1 MAQTPPSVPRWKSI
15 IRAVRFVA
23 NPIGIL
29 QENTRRYGRTY
40 FFHIGGIQKGIMTTD
55 PSVIKHILQKN
66 HRNYKKSDIQTR
78 VLGRFVGRGL
88 LTSEGDYW
96 LRQRRLIQPG
106 FHRERLSNL
115 VSLIVDE
122 VEKHIKSNVESLYGD
137 AEEFNVSKA
146 MHRLSFQIIARTL
159 FGDAIKPSDVDD
171 LSAKIA
177 KIQAFV
183 VRQIRQPYL
192 RGWFKVSGQL
202 GKHDQIA
209 GEVQHTLLA
218 IIQERK
224 KCETTSDDLLQMLLD
239 ARYEDTG
246 LPMDTQ
252 QVLEESLILF
262 IAGHETTS
270 NALAWT
276 LYLLSH
282 HPHWQQEA
290 YNEVRK
296 KGDGFNPEDFRQ
308 PSLIQAILNESM
320 RLYPPAWIIDR
331 ISKGDD
337 EVDELLIP
345 AGTRIFIDLY
355 GLHHDSDLW
364 ENSMQ
369 FDPGRFLLK
378 PPHKYNGFMPFGG
391 GPRLCIGQHFSMME
405 MQIVISKILMRYEI
419 LPSSSNVE
427 LKPLV
432 TLGSRTDIQV
442 RLKKRMTS

>member
-1 MAQTPPSVPRWKSI
+1 MAHTPPSVPRWKSI
-15 IRAVRFVA
+15 VRAVRFVA

-29 QENTRRYGRTY
+29 QQNSQRYGRTY
-40 FFHIGGIQKGIMTTD
+40 FFHIGGVQKGIMTTD
-55 PSVIKHILQKN
+55 PSLIKHILQKN
-66 HRNYKKSDIQTR
+66 HRNYKKSDIQTK

-106 FHRERLSNL
+106 FHRERLGNL
-115 VSLIVDE
+115 ISLMVDE
-122 VEKHIKSNVESLYGD
+122 VDNHMENHLAPLSSETD
-137 AEEFNVSKA
+137 EFNVSES

-159 FGDAIKPSDVDD
+159 FSDGIKSSDVED
-171 LSAKIA
+171 LSSKIER
-177 KIQAFV
+177 IQAFV

-192 RGWFKVSGQL
+192 RGWFKLSGQL
-202 GKHDQIA
+202 VKHDHLA
-209 GEVQHTLLA
+209 REVQRTLLD

-224 KCETTSDDLLQMLLD
+224 RSGTTSDDLLQMLLD

-246 LPMDTQ
+246 LNMDTQ

-282 HPHWQQEA
+282 HSLWQQKA
-290 YNEVRK
+290 YEEVVK
-296 KGDGFNPEDFRQ
+296 KGDGFIPEDFRQ
-308 PSLIQAILNESM
+308 TSVVQAILNESM

-331 ISKGDD
+331 ISKDAD

-345 AGTRIFIDLY
+345 AGSRIFIDIY
-355 GLHHDSDLW
+355 GLHHDPDLW
-364 ENSMQ
+364 ENSMK
-369 FDPGRFLLK
+369 FDPGRFLRK
-378 PPHKYNGFMPFGG
+378 QPHKHNAFMPFGG
-391 GPRLCIGQHFSMME
+391 GPRLCIGQHFSIME
-405 MQIVISKILMRYEI
+405 MQIVISKILQQYEI
-419 LPSSSNVE
+419 LPSGRSVE

-442 RLKKRMTS
+442 RLKERMES